1 MTSSEQF
8 PHDNPLGQYAGFTT
22 RLIAWFI
29 DQLLL
34 IAAISV
40 SAAVIGFI
48 AQSFRINELLGF
60 GERLRPI
67 VEGIAVAVAL
77 SVPVVYNIGSWILA
91 GQTIGKWIMGV
102 RVVQT
107 SGKQMTFWP
116 SLWRQIGYL
125 ISAILFLGY
134 LWILFD
140 NRRQGFHDKIAGTF
154 VVYSWPEPQQPVR
167 PVRDRLRRA
176 RLQRKLAEEER

>member
-1 MTSSEQF
+1 MTSSEQL

-29 DQLLL
+29 DRLLL
-34 IAAISV
+34 IAIISISV
-40 SAAVIGFI
+40 AVTGFI

-60 GERLRPI
+60 AQELRLI
-67 VEGIAVAVAL
+67 VAGIGVAMVV
-77 SVPVVYNIGSWILA
+77 SVPVVYNIGCWMLA

-107 SGKQMTFWP
+107 NGKHMTFWP
-116 SLWRQIGYL
+116 SVRRQIGYL

-154 VVYSWPEPQQPVR
+154 VVYSWPELQQPVR
-167 PVRDRLRRA
+167 PVKDRLRRA
-176 RLQRKLAEEER
+176 RLKRKLAEEER